1 MLKKM
6 GPVVEQL
13 LKKYN
18 LWQGYLQYLV
28 VEKWAEI
35 VGPPLC
41 DVTRADSISRGKLK
55 VLVKD
60 SVWAY
65 HLGML
70 KPQLIEKLNL
80 EAGAPVVKD
89 IFFLIDPETE
99 NRGQD

>member
-1 MLKKM
+1 MKKM

-13 LKKYN
+13 LKKYD
-18 LWQGYLQYLV
+18 LWQGYLQFLV

-41 DVTRADSISRGKLK
+41 EVTKADSISRGKLK

-65 HLGML
+65 HLTML
-70 KPQLIEKLNL
+70 KPQLISKLNK
-80 EAGAPVVKD
+80 EAGAVVVKD
-89 IFFLIDPETE
+89 IFFSINPAE
-99 NRGQD
+99 NSEEQKE